1 MIPHRTACLADPI
14 GDHLCADGFEHRSQ
28 PQPRLIQLGNHGDI
42 LPIWI
47 FMVQNM
53 VQIWNLWNI
62 YGTNMDIYGTN
73 MDIYGTKLWFN
84 GIITV

>member
-1 MIPHRTACLADPI
+1 
-14 GDHLCADGFEHRSQ
+14 
-28 PQPRLIQLGNHGDI
+28 
-42 LPIWI
+42 
-47 FMVQNM
+47 MVQNM